1 MAKRSTNPARVKKP
15 DEAASLLRQLA
26 EMMLADHFFD
36 PDNEQAYKRLLS
48 QKRPDVTGE
57 ILLDEETLEVGG
69 LDCTLRIEA
78 LRSWTQ
84 FRVVIIHPAFTASV
98 EGAWSFEKEALG
110 NVKVTRT
117 GKADKVEATIEALIQ
132 AIDGDGLDDEEFA
145 DFLQGLDDDGSVP
158 LIGDNPAEP
167 PAATAMDRNRLK
179 AVIKRVCRRPEAGLN
194 LEDRGWLEQTPQ
206 LLPAII
212 DGLIDAVRS
221 KVRNAMVVET
231 YQMLLSLELE
241 FVRYRQDRGWDW
253 ATAMLEEYQRRLIEL
268 GMDDTVSRADW
279 FGMCAALTEARVPV
293 SDAMQTAL
301 AEAGFKP
308 DELAQPPDEMMR
320 MLRQFMDQLA
330 GMVDSAF
337 EVIDALHS
345 SAALLPAALRSFLA
359 TELALSPH
367 EVLRDA
373 VPLLLLDEDSAV
385 RMAAAGA
392 LEQIAHPSTLS
403 PDALRRSIILRNW
416 LPMTDRPRLD
426 VAIRKARLAGVEIG
440 AWPEPARDLEF
451 HASMIDGSGAQSI
464 LGVSRSGKHGVFA
477 GLLIR
482 HGTGVV
488 DGWADHD
495 LARSKISK
503 LLREAQMAAPSV
515 RVDKAFVDM
524 TVQHAVSTS
533 VGQNGVPPTTLLEMA
548 ELFGGTE
555 WRDRRL
561 DAMAEADRMF
571 VALEAA
577 NQTPEGVEAAYR
589 RGIEWMAKDE
599 VFGTWFEDGP
609 QVHKALAPLPRT
621 DQVGMTAV
629 VMQEIL
635 PAKRAQWTERFLML
649 ALWCEAATDTRLRH
663 RVPDLVPVVHALAKQ
678 TPINAIPAMRMI
690 AAQTVRAALLGGW

>member
-1 MAKRSTNPARVKKP
+1 MAKRSTTPARVKKP
-15 DEAASLLRQLA
+15 DEAAGLLHQLA
-26 EMMLADHFFD
+26 EMVLADHFFD

-48 QKRPDVTGE
+48 QKRPDATAAV
-57 ILLDEETLEVGG
+57 LLDEETLEVAG
-69 LDCTLRIEA
+69 LHCTLRIEA
-78 LRSWTQ
+78 LRIWTQ
-84 FRVVIIHPAFTASV
+84 FRVVIKHPAFTASV
-98 EGAWSFEKEALG
+98 EGAWSFEKEALS
-110 NVKVTRT
+110 NVKITRT
-117 GKADKVEATIEALIQ
+117 GKADTVEAAVEALIQ
-132 AIDGDGLDDEEFA
+132 AVDGDGLDNEEFEE
-145 DFLQGLDDDGSVP
+145 FLQGLDDDEAVP

-167 PAATAMDRNRLK
+167 PAATPTDRNRLK
-179 AVIKRVCRRPEAGLN
+179 AVIRRVCRKPEAGLN

-206 LLPAII
+206 LLPVIA
-212 DGLIDAVRS
+212 DGLVDAIRS
-221 KVRNAMVVET
+221 QTRNAVAVET
-231 YQMLLSLELE
+231 YQLLLSLELE

-253 ATAMLEEYQRRLIEL
+253 ATTMLEAYQRRLIGL
-268 GMDDTVSRADW
+268 GADDTVSRADW
-279 FGMCAALTEARVPV
+279 FSMCAALTEARVPV

-308 DELAQPPDEMMR
+308 DEQAQPPDEMMR

-330 GMVDSAF
+330 GMVGSAF

-367 EVLRDA
+367 QVLRDA

-392 LEQIAHPSTLS
+392 LEQTAHPDTLS

-416 LPMTDRPRLD
+416 LPMTDRPKLD
-426 VAIRKARLAGVEIG
+426 GAIRKARMAGVEIG

-464 LGVSRSGKHGVFA
+464 LGVSRFGKQGLFA

-488 DGWADHD
+488 DGWADQD
-495 LARSKISK
+495 LTRGKISK

-515 RVDKAFVDM
+515 RVDRAFVDM
-524 TVQHAVSTS
+524 AVQHAVSTS
-533 VGQNGVPPTTLLEMA
+533 VGQNSVPPTTLLEMA

-555 WRDRRL
+555 WRDRGL
-561 DAMAEADRMF
+561 DVMVEADRMF
-571 VALEAA
+571 AALASA
-577 NQTPEGVEAAYR
+577 GQTPEGVEAAYR
-589 RGIEWMAKDE
+589 RGTEWMAKDE

-621 DQVGMTAV
+621 DQAGMTAV

-649 ALWCEAATDTRLRH
+649 ALWCEAAADAKLRH
-663 RVPDLVPVVHALAKQ
+663 RVSDLVAVAHALAKQ
-678 TPINAIPAMRMI
+678 TPINAIPAMRVI